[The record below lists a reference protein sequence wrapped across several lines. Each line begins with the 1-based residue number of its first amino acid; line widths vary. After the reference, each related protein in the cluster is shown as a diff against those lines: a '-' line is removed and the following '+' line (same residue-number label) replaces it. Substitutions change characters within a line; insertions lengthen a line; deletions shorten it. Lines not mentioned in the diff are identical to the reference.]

1 MPELHPAAFFRVEGT
16 LLRRPTALA
25 AAWLATNS
33 QRLASR
39 LTRLGSVAL
48 GAPLAWSGAD
58 PTTAARV
65 TWMGLRGMSEDRL
78 VILGEEY
85 WATWLDDDVRPVG
98 EDLVRQARRDGR
110 RIVLVSDNL
119 DVVMQ
124 PLAERLGADLL
135 VANRMELRGGRAT
148 GRLAEPVVA
157 RFGGQR
163 LKDFAAD
170 QGLDLARSTAYGAAE
185 ADSALLAAAGLPCA
199 VHPDRGLRRMARDLD
214 WPILEH
220 DR

>member
-1 MPELHPAAFFRVEGT
+1 MPDLSPAAFFRVEGT

-33 QRLASR
+33 QKLSSR

-48 GAPLAWSGAD
+48 GAPLAWAGVD
-58 PTTAARV
+58 PTAAARV

-78 VILGEEY
+78 VVLGEEY
-85 WATWLDDDVRPVG
+85 WATWLEDDLRPVG
-98 EDLVRQARRDGR
+98 EDLVRQARRGGR

-119 DVVMQ
+119 DVVVE
-124 PLAERLGADLL
+124 PLAELIGADLV
-135 VANRMELRGGRAT
+135 VANRMELRSGRAT
-148 GRLAEPVVA
+148 GRLEEPVVA

-163 LKDFAAD
+163 LKDFAAHN
-170 QGLDLARSTAYGAAE
+170 GIDLAQSMAYGAAE
-185 ADSALLAAAGLPCA
+185 ADAALLAAAGLPCA

-214 WPILEH
+214 WPILER